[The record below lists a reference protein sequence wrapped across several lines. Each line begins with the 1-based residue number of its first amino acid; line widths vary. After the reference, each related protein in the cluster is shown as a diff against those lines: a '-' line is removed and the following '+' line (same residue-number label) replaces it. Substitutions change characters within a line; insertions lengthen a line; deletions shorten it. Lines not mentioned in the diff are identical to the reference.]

1 MLRYGKKVALPTYA
15 QVERNRSRA
24 DIFDSSCLDF
34 GHRASNTTLQ
44 PAASGQHVMTASI
57 FKYLGP
63 QSEIAYICRRN
74 GVSVQAGVH
83 T

>member
-1 MLRYGKKVALPTYA
+1 MAKKLRSPHMHKLNGTGHV
-15 QVERNRSRA
+15 Q
-24 DIFDSSCLDF
+24 IFSI
-34 GHRASNTTLQ
+34 
-44 PAASGQHVMTASI
+44 PAALISGTEPQILLYNQLHSGQHVMTASI

-74 GVSVQAGVH
+74 GVSVVQAGVH

>member
-1 MLRYGKKVALPTYA
+1 MAKKLRSPHMHKLNGTGHV
-15 QVERNRSRA
+15 Q
-24 DIFDSSCLDF
+24 IFSIPAAFDF

-74 GVSVQAGVH
+74 GVSVVQAGVH